1 MRDYVI
7 RRLLLVIPIMI
18 GVSFVTYATFS
29 IIPGDAAVLIC
40 GFGCNDEVLAGL
52 RAEFGLD
59 QPFWTQ
65 YGTWL
70 WNAVQLDFGESFVY
84 RGQTVTGELERRL
97 PITLQLMVM
106 AMIMSLILG
115 ILPGVLSAIRPG
127 TVLDWVTRFVSV
139 LGLSVP
145 NFYLAILVIAFG
157 AAWFGWSPPQ
167 FGTGGTVL
175 FYEDPLKS
183 LEIFFFPSLVLAAG
197 IGAVIMRLTR
207 SSMLEVLRNDYVR
220 TAWSKGLRERVV
232 IWRHTLKNAM
242 IPILTI
248 VGLQVGGLIGGAVI
262 IERIFALHGVGEYLL
277 EAILRRDLLVVQ
289 SVVLIFAIAYV
300 VINLVTDIAYA
311 WLDPRIHYG

>member
-1 MRDYVI
+1 MREYII

-29 IIPGDAAVLIC
+29 IIPGDAAVLVC
-40 GFGCNDEVLAGL
+40 GFGCNDEVLAAL
-52 RAEFGLD
+52 RADFGLD
-59 QPFWTQ
+59 DPFWVQ
-65 YGTWL
+65 YGNWL

-84 RGQTVTGELERRL
+84 RGQTVTGELEIRL

-106 AMIMSLILG
+106 AMFMSLVLG
-115 ILPGVLSAIRPG
+115 IAPGVFSAIRPG
-127 TVLDWVTRFVSV
+127 TVGDWVARFVSV

-167 FGTGGTVL
+167 FGTSGTVL
-175 FYEDPLKS
+175 IYEDPIKS
-183 LEIFFFPSLVLAAG
+183 LEIFFFPSLVLAVG
-197 IGAVIMRLTR
+197 IAAVIMRLTR

-220 TAWSKGLRERVV
+220 TAWSKGLRERAVV
-232 IWRHTLKNAM
+232 WRHALKNAM
-242 IPILTI
+242 IPVLTI
-248 VGLQVGGLIGGAVI
+248 IGLQVGGLIGGAVI

-300 VINLVTDIAYA
+300 VINLAIDIAYA

>member
-1 MRDYVI
+1 MREYI
-7 RRLLLVIPIMI
+7 LRRLLLVVPIML

-40 GFGCNDEVLAGL
+40 GFGCTDQVLADL

-59 QPFWTQ
+59 EPFWAQ
-65 YGTWL
+65 YWNWL
-70 WNAVQLDFGESFVY
+70 WNAIQLDFGESFFG
-84 RGQTVTGELERRL
+84 GQTVTEELQRRL

-106 AMIMSLILG
+106 AMIMSLVLG
-115 ILPGVLSAIRPG
+115 IAPGVLSAIRPG
-127 TVLDWVTRFVSV
+127 TVLDWVSRFVSV

-175 FYEDPLKS
+175 FYQDPLKS
-183 LEIFFFPSLVLAAG
+183 LEIFFLPSLVLAVG

-262 IERIFALHGVGEYLL
+262 IESIFALNGVGVYLL

-289 SVVLIFAIAYV
+289 SVVLIFAITFV

>member
-1 MRDYVI
+1 MREYII
-7 RRLLLVIPIMI
+7 RRLLLVFPIMI

-29 IIPGDAAVLIC
+29 IIPGDAATLIC
-40 GFGCNDEVLAGL
+40 GFGCTDEVLVDL

-59 QPFWTQ
+59 EPFWVQ
-65 YGTWL
+65 YWNWL
-70 WNAVQLDFGESFVY
+70 SNAIQLDFGKSFFG
-84 RGQTVTGELERRL
+84 GQSVATELERRL

-106 AMIMSLILG
+106 AMIMSLVLG
-115 ILPGVLSAIRPG
+115 IAPGVLSAIRPG
-127 TVLDWVTRFVSV
+127 TVGDWVARFISV

-175 FYEDPLKS
+175 IYDDPLKS
-183 LEIFFFPSLVLAAG
+183 LEIFFLPSLVLAVG
-197 IGAVIMRLTR
+197 IAAVIMRLTR
-207 SSMLEVLRNDYVR
+207 SSMLEVMRNDYVR

-232 IWRHTLKNAM
+232 VWRHALKNAM
-242 IPILTI
+242 IPVLTI

-262 IERIFALHGVGEYLL
+262 IESIFAMNGVGVYLL

-289 SVVLIFAIAYV
+289 SVVLIFAVAYV
-300 VINLVTDIAYA
+300 LINLATDVAYA